1 MSNLDEEWLS
11 FLKTQTDNVRSVFLP
26 MTTNTLTATTLQ
38 KEDEGNDLLE
48 EEDSEPES
56 NELRELPECED
67 LYISTKTK
75 VLFLNQ
81 EIDTKQLFWSI
92 PVIDYWR
99 PVDGVIKKQMKMVS
113 NSQEE
118 FDDLQTRLQQI
129 TNLYSEHVIKTVN
142 TTGKRR
148 SIFKDDRK
156 ITVGT
161 SRKDI
166 MNCRGKVKKAFM
178 NCFALILRFQFEGVF
193 REMHV
198 KVFNTGKL
206 EIPGILSSAILDKMK
221 ERILLTI
228 QPHLSGPVDFV
239 ENAKVDNVLIN
250 SNFNCGF
257 CINKDRL
264 YAILRSDK
272 YGIEITND
280 PCHYPGLKCKYYY
293 KQNLPMDHPD
303 QNGQLYKEDRGQKL
317 SELETSQRYI
327 KASFMI
333 FRTGSCLILGNCSEE
348 VIQHIFVF
356 LRRLLQEEYEH
367 IVAPNEQPMNKVKK
381 TKPRKK
387 QLTMSGAYYGVLSAS
402 SSRNFVPTSTI

>member
-1 MSNLDEEWLS
+1 
-11 FLKTQTDNVRSVFLP
+11 
-26 MTTNTLTATTLQ
+26 
-38 KEDEGNDLLE
+38 
-48 EEDSEPES
+48 
-56 NELRELPECED
+56 
-67 LYISTKTK
+67 
-75 VLFLNQ
+75 
-81 EIDTKQLFWSI
+81 
-92 PVIDYWR
+92 VIDYWR
-99 PVDGVIKKQMKMVS
+99 PVEGVIKKQMKIVS

-118 FDDLQTRLQQI
+118 FDGLQMRLQQI
-129 TNLYSEHVIKTVN
+129 TNIFSEHVIKTVN

-148 SIFKDDRK
+148 TIFKDDRK

-178 NCFALILRFQFEGVF
+178 NCFALILRFQFEGAF

-206 EIPGILSSAILDKMK
+206 EIPGILSNAILDKMK
-221 ERILLTI
+221 ERILATI
-228 QPHLSGPVDFV
+228 QPHLNGPVDFV

-264 YAILRSDK
+264 YAILRGDK

-293 KQNLPMDHPD
+293 KTNLPMDHPD

-317 SELETSQRYI
+317 SELETSQRYV

-387 QLTMSGAYYGVLSAS
+387 QLTMSGTYYDVLSAS
-402 SSRNFVPTSTI
+402 SRGFANANPTSTI

>member
-1 MSNLDEEWLS
+1 MSTLDVEWRA
-11 FLKTQTDNVRSVFLP
+11 FLQTQTENNGSVFLP
-26 MTTNTLTATTLQ
+26 MNTNAAPFSLNANRAATCEYSY
-38 KEDEGNDLLE
+38 EDDV
-48 EEDSEPES
+48 DAKIM
-56 NELRELPECED
+56 PECDD

-81 EIDTKQLFWSI
+81 EIDTKKLFWAI

-99 PVDGVIKKQMKMVS
+99 PIDGVTKKQMKIIS

-118 FDDLQTRLQQI
+118 FDELQTRLNGL
-129 TNLYSEHVIKTVN
+129 TNLYTENVIKTVN

-148 SIFKDDRK
+148 AIFKDDRK
-156 ITVGT
+156 ITVGI

-178 NCFALILRFQFEGVF
+178 NCFALILRFKFEGVF

-206 EIPGILSSAILDKMK
+206 EIPGILSANILDQMK
-221 ERILLTI
+221 ERILATI
-228 QPHLSGPVDFV
+228 QPHVDAPIGFL
-239 ENAKVDNVLIN
+239 ENAKTDNVLIN

-264 YAILRSDK
+264 YSILRSDK

-293 KQNLPMDHPD
+293 KTNIPMDHPE
-303 QNGQLYKEDRGQKL
+303 QNGQVHKDDRGQTL
-317 SELETSQRYI
+317 SELETNHTYV

-348 VIQHIFVF
+348 IIQHIFVF
-356 LRRLLQEEYEH
+356 LRQLLQDEYEN

-381 TKPRKK
+381 AKPRKK
-387 QLTMSGAYYGVLSAS
+387 KLTMSGEYFGMLSTTKS
-402 SSRNFVPTSTI
+402 

>member
-1 MSNLDEEWLS
+1 MSTLDVEWRA
-11 FLKTQTDNVRSVFLP
+11 FLQTQTENNGSVFLP
-26 MTTNTLTATTLQ
+26 MNTNAAPFSLNANRAATCEYSY
-38 KEDEGNDLLE
+38 EDDV
-48 EEDSEPES
+48 DAKVM
-56 NELRELPECED
+56 PECDD

-81 EIDTKQLFWSI
+81 EIDTKKLFWSI

-99 PVDGVIKKQMKMVS
+99 PIDGVTKKQMKIIS

-118 FDDLQTRLQQI
+118 FDELQTRLNGL
-129 TNLYSEHVIKTVN
+129 TNLYTENVIKTVN

-148 SIFKDDRK
+148 AIFKDDRK
-156 ITVGT
+156 ITVGI

-178 NCFALILRFQFEGVF
+178 NCFALILRFKFEGVF

-206 EIPGILSSAILDKMK
+206 EIPGILSDNILDQMK
-221 ERILLTI
+221 ERILATI
-228 QPHLSGPVDFV
+228 RPHVDSPIGFL
-239 ENAKVDNVLIN
+239 ENATTDNVLIN

-264 YAILRSDK
+264 YSILRSDK

-293 KQNLPMDHPD
+293 KTNIPMDHPE
-303 QNGQLYKEDRGQKL
+303 QNGQVYKDDRRQKL
-317 SELETSQRYI
+317 SELETNHTYV

-348 VIQHIFVF
+348 IIQHIFVF
-356 LRRLLQEEYEH
+356 LRQLLQDEYEN

-381 TKPRKK
+381 AKPRKK
-387 QLTMSGAYYGVLSAS
+387 KLTMSGEYFSMLSTA
-402 SSRNFVPTSTI
+402 T

>member
-1 MSNLDEEWLS
+1 LDEEWLS

-26 MTTNTLTATTLQ
+26 MTTNTKLHKSESVPVL
-38 KEDEGNDLLE
+38 DEEIPVECDEL
-48 EEDSEPES
+48 SIPEC
-56 NELRELPECED
+56 ELPECED

-81 EIDTKQLFWSI
+81 EIDTKHLFWSI

-99 PVDGVIKKQMKMVS
+99 PVDGVIKKQMKIVS

-129 TNLYSEHVIKTVN
+129 TNIYSEHVIKTVN
-142 TTGKRR
+142 TMGKRR
-148 SIFKDDRK
+148 TIFKDDRK

-178 NCFALILRFQFEGVF
+178 NCFALILRFKFEGMF

-206 EIPGILSSAILDKMK
+206 EIPGILSNAILDKMK
-221 ERILLTI
+221 ERIIATI
-228 QPHLSGPVDFV
+228 QPHLAGPVDFV
-239 ENAKVDNVLIN
+239 ENAKADNVLIN

-264 YAILRSDK
+264 YSILRSDK

-317 SELETSQRYI
+317 SELETSQRYV

-356 LRRLLQEEYEH
+356 LRRLLQEEYDQ
-367 IVAPNEQPMNKVKK
+367 IVAPNEQPMNKTKK

-387 QLTMSGAYYGVLSAS
+387 QLTMSGAYYGVLS

>member
-1 MSNLDEEWLS
+1 MSTLDVEWRA
-11 FLKTQTDNVRSVFLP
+11 FLQTQTENNGSVFLP
-26 MTTNTLTATTLQ
+26 MNTNAAPFSLNANRAATCEYSY
-38 KEDEGNDLLE
+38 EDDV
-48 EEDSEPES
+48 DAKIM
-56 NELRELPECED
+56 PECDD

-81 EIDTKQLFWSI
+81 EIDTKKLFWSI

-99 PVDGVIKKQMKMVS
+99 PIDGVTKKQMKIIS

-118 FDDLQTRLQQI
+118 FDELQTRLNGL
-129 TNLYSEHVIKTVN
+129 TNLYTENVIKTVN

-148 SIFKDDRK
+148 AIFKDDRK
-156 ITVGT
+156 ITVGI

-178 NCFALILRFQFEGVF
+178 NCFALILRFKFEGVF

-206 EIPGILSSAILDKMK
+206 EIPGILSANILDQMK
-221 ERILLTI
+221 ERILATI
-228 QPHLSGPVDFV
+228 QPHVDAPIGFL
-239 ENAKVDNVLIN
+239 ENAKTDNVLIN

-264 YAILRSDK
+264 YSILRSDK

-293 KQNLPMDHPD
+293 KTNIPMDHPE
-303 QNGQLYKEDRGQKL
+303 QNGQVHKDDRGQKL
-317 SELETSQRYI
+317 SELETNHTYV

-348 VIQHIFVF
+348 IIQHIFVF
-356 LRRLLQEEYEH
+356 LRQLLQDEYEN

-381 TKPRKK
+381 AKPRKK
-387 QLTMSGAYYGVLSAS
+387 KLTMSGEYFGMLSTTKS
-402 SSRNFVPTSTI
+402 